1 MPPNELR
8 KIIKIIVKT
17 FVLKNFILVSLN
29 NFKDHI
35 NKIEESNNPGKIP
48 NSLMTNPEKKDP
60 TSPKKFFGIFSEIT
74 PQPGSSGWNENK
86 IKKIDIE
93 QKNKIEDK
101 ILLAILI

>member
-1 MPPNELR
+1 M
-8 KIIKIIVKT
+8 IVKN

-60 TSPKKFFGIFSEIT
+60 TSPKKFFGMFSETI
-74 PQPGSSGWNENK
+74 PHPGSSGWNENK
-86 IKKIDIE
+86 TKKNDTE
-93 QKNKIEDK
+93 LKNKIEDN
-101 ILLAILI
+101 ILFIILI